1 MFLCILLELPFPLT
15 FASTIHVCVSHLLL
29 CSTAAA
35 PALSSVER
43 EYRQEGEL
51 EREQEERTEV
61 EEGGRGEEG
70 EEERTRVAEGEDTFT
85 ESSAGLNRG
94 RETSIMR
101 ANGRFG
107 GGTWRGQIFGE
118 FI

>member
-1 MFLCILLELPFPLT
+1 M
-15 FASTIHVCVSHLLL
+15 
-29 CSTAAA
+29 
-35 PALSSVER
+35 ER

-107 GGTWRGQIFGE
+107 GGHGE
-118 FI
+118 GKFLECLFNLSLQTSPHSQPWYIVSPTKSRVEGGE

>member
-1 MFLCILLELPFPLT
+1 M
-15 FASTIHVCVSHLLL
+15 
-29 CSTAAA
+29 
-35 PALSSVER
+35 ER

-107 GGTWRGQIFGE
+107 GGDMERANFWSVYLIYHYRLALIPSHGI
-118 FI
+118 